1 MDKIKKYRVWMIINP
16 PDEPI
21 TIPVS
26 TMNEAIVALKVLAK
40 IGNHP
45 DIDKAMVANVSGL
58 EEYNEEEQEWQ
69 EWYDYNGEDVEYY
82 WQQAESDDNLTFN
95 SFYTLESEVIYA
107 ST

>member
-1 MDKIKKYRVWMIINP
+1 MDKIKKYRVWTIINP

-21 TIPVS
+21 TIPVN
-26 TMNEAIVALKVLAK
+26 TMDEAIVALKVLAK

-58 EEYNEEEQEWQ
+58 EEYNEKEQEWQ

-95 SFYTLESEVIYA
+95 SFYILESEAINA